1 MASFT
6 FSQVVRIPPSTAVNL
21 YAVNAFGSQTGASL
35 QSGTTDANGSIVWTG
50 LADATSYI
58 TASASAAIKFTT
70 PPTAYAVTSAMLTPG
85 GFGTAFG
92 ISLGPRI
99 YGALGDTAVV
109 ANQAYCV
116 EVDVPW
122 PVNITGIRYEV
133 GTAGGA
139 GTVQCGIY
147 SAAGTRLAYNSTP
160 VTGAGAFYL
169 QKVAFDAP
177 YAAAQGTY
185 YAVAVWTSASQK
197 VTTGIVFCSATTRV
211 SSAPLPASFT
221 PADGVGS
228 LASYPVLTF
237 Y

>member
-21 YAVNAFGSQTGASL
+21 YAVDAFGNQTGSSL
-35 QSGTTDANGSIVWTG
+35 QSGTTDSNGQIVWTG
-50 LADATSYI
+50 LADSTSYI

-70 PPTAYAVTSAMLTPG
+70 PPTAYQVTSSMLTPG

-92 ISLGPRI
+92 LSLGPRI
-99 YGALGDTAVV
+99 YGALSDSAATA
-109 ANQAYCV
+109 NNAYFV

-122 PVNITGIRYEV
+122 PVTITGVRYEV
-133 GTAGGA
+133 GTTGGA

-147 SAAGTRLAYNSTP
+147 SAAGNRLAYNSTP
-160 VTGAGAFYL
+160 VAGAAAFNL
-169 QKVAFDAP
+169 QKVPFDAP

-185 YAVAVWTSASQK
+185 YAVSVWTSASQK
-197 VTTGIVFCSATTRV
+197 FTAGIVFCSATSRA
-211 SSAPLPASFT
+211 SSAPLPTSFT